1 MWVKFEDLRRW
12 VVFFDPSLWRISQS
26 SLRKPG
32 SIDAFTVSWF
42 IRSSSGQ
49 LRTKDWYVD
58 ECFTAISRIIVCS
71 QPELH
76 CGFTV
81 LSVFWRFKPW
91 RHLGDP
97 LLVIG
102 SSWSLQGVPYRCSFH
117 EMSCFVFPLPNRVQ
131 KDFGPLESSR
141 AEPYASVSDL
151 LGVFKNKGLK
161 ISIVWC
167 LWKTDGFAGKLFM
180 FGHFGTNDEK
190 PKAPYALVVVHLNH
204 VDLACLPLIYLGQLS
219 GNMWR
224 KSRGAFR
231 HW

>member
-1 MWVKFEDLRRW
+1 MVKWWETIRWTAVFFFLTRHDRW

-32 SIDAFTVSWF
+32 NIDAFTVSWF

-49 LRTKDWYVD
+49 LRMKDWYVD

-71 QPELH
+71 QPQLH

-97 LLVIG
+97 LLG

-131 KDFGPLESSR
+131 KDFWPIGKQQGRTVCFCVRPFGR
-141 AEPYASVSDL
+141 
-151 LGVFKNKGLK
+151 
-161 ISIVWC
+161 VW
-167 LWKTDGFAGKLFM
+167 K
-180 FGHFGTNDEK
+180 
-190 PKAPYALVVVHLNH
+190 
-204 VDLACLPLIYLGQLS
+204 
-219 GNMWR
+219 
-224 KSRGAFR
+224 
-231 HW
+231 

>member
-131 KDFGPLESSR
+131 KDFGPFESSR
-141 AEPYASVSDL
+141 AEPYASVSDP
-151 LGVFKNKGLK
+151 
-161 ISIVWC
+161 
-167 LWKTDGFAGKLFM
+167 
-180 FGHFGTNDEK
+180 FGR
-190 PKAPYALVVVHLNH
+190 V
-204 VDLACLPLIYLGQLS
+204 
-219 GNMWR
+219 
-224 KSRGAFR
+224 
-231 HW
+231 